1 RATSSVLLLFPPL
14 DPRCGTRV
22 RHRLALPRGLR
33 SFPTRRSS
41 DLAHPDSAG
50 VLTRSIDEL
59 YKAGQLPRA
68 IEVAGILLARQP
80 PAEPAQQRIAHS
92 VTGQAQFDQQ
102 HFAEAEAAWLQARSL
117 ASADGQEH
125 KDLTE
130 RLSVAVY
137 RQAEAKR
144 AAGDAA
150 GAVDDFLR
158 VGLVAPGAAAAETAR
173 YDAAAELIRI
183 EQWPR
188 AIEVLEA
195 FRRDYPRSPQQPDV
209 TQKLA
214 VAYMQAGRGDA
225 SAAEFERIAAM
236 PDQPPAVRLEA
247 LELAAEQYEKGGNMA
262 RAVPRSEGRRGGR

>member
-1 RATSSVLLLFPPL
+1 
-14 DPRCGTRV
+14 
-22 RHRLALPRGLR
+22 
-33 SFPTRRSS
+33 
-41 DLAHPDSAG
+41 
-50 VLTRSIDEL
+50 
-59 YKAGQLPRA
+59 
-68 IEVAGILLARQP
+68 
-80 PAEPAQQRIAHS
+80 
-92 VTGQAQFDQQ
+92 
-102 HFAEAEAAWLQARSL
+102 WLQARSL

-247 LELAAEQYEKGGNMA
+247 LELAAEQYEKGGDMA
-262 RAVPRSEGRRGGR
+262 RAVPLLERLVAEFPTPVAERIETRQKLADQAARSGDAARVTHWQREIVKADADAGAARTDRTRYLAARASLA